1 MLQAAGI
8 WCLCGDPG
16 RLGVIY
22 SALFSL
28 SPMMP
33 CEDVGYVL
41 PDLLVFPIK
50 AGNQDLKVMSPVI
63 TH

>member
-1 MLQAAGI
+1 M
-8 WCLCGDPG
+8 
-16 RLGVIY
+16 IY

-50 AGNQDLKVMSPVI
+50 AGNQDLKVMSPDI
-63 TH
+63 CMS